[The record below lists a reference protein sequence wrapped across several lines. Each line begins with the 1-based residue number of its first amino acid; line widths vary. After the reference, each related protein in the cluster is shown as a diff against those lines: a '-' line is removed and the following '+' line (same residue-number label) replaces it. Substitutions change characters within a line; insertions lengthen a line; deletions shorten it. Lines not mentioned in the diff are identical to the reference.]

1 MSKTENKLIKIDQ
14 PSWGGGQLYYGGNF
28 TFLYGSG
35 STSIL
40 YVLIT
45 IVEFFFNYLSTY
57 LLTYLLWMIIIW
69 FTGHNQGQRIGPRW
83 GLGGEVQ
90 KKKSRVWSRPN
101 PLPPSGPDRPLLVHT
116 CVNCNPGGSL
126 HNFTTTAQWNTRRGC
141 YFKLKNTQTPLNH
154 VVFHV

>member
-14 PSWGGGQLYYGGNF
+14 PFYFPLWFWIYLNLVCTYYYCRIFFQLP
-28 TFLYGSG
+28 
-35 STSIL
+35 
-40 YVLIT
+40 
-45 IVEFFFNYLSTY
+45 Y
-57 LLTYLLWMIIIW
+57 LLTDLLIMNDNYLVYRAQSRTENWAKV
-69 FTGHNQGQRIGPRW
+69 RIGGWSP
-83 GLGGEVQ
+83 E
-90 KKKSRVWSRPN
+90 KKPRVWSRPN

>member
-83 GLGGEVQ
+83 GLGGEIQ
-90 KKKSRVWSRPN
+90 KKKIKGLVSSEPSASFWTRP
-101 PLPPSGPDRPLLVHT
+101 PLLVHT